1 MMLPKKGRGEGVQSQ
16 VHICADN
23 KPKTRPESF
32 LVQEREGRGGGMFS
46 LKSNHITADNKPETC
61 PEGFSPDSAQQV

>member
-1 MMLPKKGRGEGVQSQ
+1 MMLPKKGRGEGVRSQ

-32 LVQEREGRGGGMFS
+32 LVQEREERGAGGRDVQS
-46 LKSNHITADNKPETC
+46 QVKPHC
-61 PEGFSPDSAQQV
+61 C